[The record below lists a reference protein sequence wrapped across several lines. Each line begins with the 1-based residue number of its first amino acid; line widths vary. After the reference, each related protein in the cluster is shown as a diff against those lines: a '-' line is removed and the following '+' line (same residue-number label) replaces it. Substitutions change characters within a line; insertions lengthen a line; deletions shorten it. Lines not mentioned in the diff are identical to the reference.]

1 MATVQVGTLACVRN
15 IPNISIS
22 YLWHSA
28 LVLGLML
35 SFVFPARADTIT
47 NRIYPGTFDAG
58 DQWVIWNKLR
68 IGNVTEVVNNYIVV
82 QPQSS
87 SGNVTI
93 ARIGLQQAG
102 IFP

>member
-15 IPNISIS
+15 IPNVSIS
-22 YLWHSA
+22 YLWLSTLA
-28 LVLGLML
+28 LGLML
-35 SFVFPARADTIT
+35 SFVSPARAGTIT

-58 DQWVIWNKLR
+58 DQWAIWNKLR

-93 ARIGLQQAG
+93 ARVGLQQGG